1 MSTLTRQASHTRVEL
16 RCKVCPAKHF
26 VSSGSFVTHLS
37 TVHCG
42 VEGGSYTCKYGENGI
57 CSACPAVGIS
67 QSDYQSHVSWYH
79 LQPSP
84 PLANSSSRMSFSL
97 GNDCWSVLSSTVN
110 LPAVLNDPGKGK
122 QRDFFTR
129 SWGVDFIDCS
139 TVSSSPHVCELPPNA
154 FDRYLRKLRKYYS
167 RHKKTVARPHQPGAS
182 PGQFSN
188 GSPSSVSSRETTPSP
203 LPVTP
208 PASPVKPQPKLDI
221 PRIFLE
227 QNFDLS
233 NPDTFNRV
241 FPFMK
246 ESLSQT
252 DRSNPFQIEPKQI
265 KQVETSGKL
274 IQEQLSHYLDQVE
287 VSIAGQVASKSHHF
301 FQVMTY
307 HDALMSQL
315 VALISLVKSLRLRL
329 ADVEVGVVSALRVPL
344 LLRRRE
350 NLARITEMVRTI
362 SDVHQTQPTIQSLLS
377 VQEFAGALDLI
388 STSQDILDDHVG
400 DVLALRY
407 LPNQLTELHD
417 VIGRMLISDFQ
428 DIVSTD
434 LSRPVKRT
442 RASGHAEEAAG
453 HVEGAIS
460 HAGDEEVCEIDECA
474 LSSVVTGLIRQHSFT
489 FLELLEEEGVSA
501 VKRVIKEIVLSILDL
516 TEEKTLTSLVAE
528 FANRATPEGWSD
540 LLDYLIGSLL
550 TVLARVSVI
559 HQVILSCIQQS
570 EEPLE
575 QLEDNQ
581 TNCDMEKIV
590 NGVGKINVKDNPF
603 LNGDVDDLDASRDS
617 EDSKVGRTSLN
628 NSGLESIKA
637 GRLASSLREVMINI
651 CDQVHERMGKLV
663 TVRSRPA
670 AVKLVTPVELATVQ
684 DLISKLTQ
692 TTSDICGKQCQGLQL
707 SHQGQTIL
715 YIQWFHDAAMSRI
728 ATMLET
734 EKWKKSSSSEPLSDL
749 HNAVSSATDSSRSS
763 SSSSVNTICDNLSM
777 VDSVPVFLTLLSD
790 YCHLADQ
797 LPLATQEIGLKTAD
811 LLKLFNSR
819 TCQLVLGAGAVST
832 AGLKTITIRNLAITL
847 RSLDLVAKTIQ
858 CVRAHFLAVCPS
870 LTEKQ
875 MNALTRN
882 FDHAARDF
890 QDHLSE
896 LKRKIVE
903 VVDAA
908 LQQQLSTWQ
917 RKPPVPS
924 ASFKS
929 IGKQL
934 TKLLESIQDV
944 MPSDQVNQLFKTIH
958 LQFLSRVSD
967 RLRAAG
973 LKADNSPTHGL
984 VVSELIFYRE
994 NLKYMNVLEPKDL
1007 EDSSLQRVWQ
1017 R

>member
-1 MSTLTRQASHTRVEL
+1 MQ
-16 RCKVCPAKHF
+16 
-26 VSSGSFVTHLS
+26 
-37 TVHCG
+37 
-42 VEGGSYTCKYGENGI
+42 
-57 CSACPAVGIS
+57 
-67 QSDYQSHVSWYH
+67 
-79 LQPSP
+79 
-84 PLANSSSRMSFSL
+84 
-97 GNDCWSVLSSTVN
+97 
-110 LPAVLNDPGKGK
+110 
-122 QRDFFTR
+122 
-129 SWGVDFIDCS
+129 
-139 TVSSSPHVCELPPNA
+139 
-154 FDRYLRKLRKYYS
+154 
-167 RHKKTVARPHQPGAS
+167 
-182 PGQFSN
+182 
-188 GSPSSVSSRETTPSP
+188 
-203 LPVTP
+203 
-208 PASPVKPQPKLDI
+208 
-221 PRIFLE
+221 
-227 QNFDLS
+227 
-233 NPDTFNRV
+233 
-241 FPFMK
+241 
-246 ESLSQT
+246 ESLSQS
-252 DRSNPFQIEPKQI
+252 DRSNPFQIEQKQI

-274 IQEQLSHYLDQVE
+274 VQEQLSHYLDQVE

-329 ADVEVGVVSALRVPL
+329 ADVEVGVVEALRVPL

-350 NLARITEMVRTI
+350 NLARITEMLRTI

-388 STSQDILDDHVG
+388 STSQDILNDHVG

-428 DIVSTD
+428 DIVSSE
-434 LSRPVKRT
+434 LARPVTRT
-442 RASGHAEEAAG
+442 RASGHTIGQVEE
-453 HVEGAIS
+453 
-460 HAGDEEVCEIDECA
+460 EEPCQIDEIA

-528 FANRATPEGWSD
+528 FASRATPEGWSD

-550 TVLARVSVI
+550 SVLARVSVI

-575 QLEDNQ
+575 QLEHNAS
-581 TNCDMEKIV
+581 NCDIEKIV
-590 NGVGKINVKDNPF
+590 NGVGKMNVKDINPF
-603 LNGDVDDLDASRDS
+603 MNGDVDDLDVSRDS
-617 EDSKVGRTSLN
+617 EDSKVGISSLN
-628 NSGLESIKA
+628 SSGMESIKA
-637 GRLASSLREVMINI
+637 GRLASSIKEVMINI

-692 TTSDICGKQCQGLQL
+692 TTFDICGKQCQGLQL

-728 ATMLET
+728 ATMLES
-734 EKWKKSSSSEPLSDL
+734 EKWKKSSSTEPLSDL
-749 HNAVSSATDSSRSS
+749 HSAVSSSSDSS
-763 SSSSVNTICDNLSM
+763 SSADSICDNFSM

-832 AGLKTITIRNLAITL
+832 AGLKTITIRNLAVTL

-924 ASFKS
+924 QSFKS

-944 MPSDQVNQLFKTIH
+944 MPSDQVSQLFKTIH

-994 NLKYMNVLEPKDL
+994 NLKYMNVLEAKDL